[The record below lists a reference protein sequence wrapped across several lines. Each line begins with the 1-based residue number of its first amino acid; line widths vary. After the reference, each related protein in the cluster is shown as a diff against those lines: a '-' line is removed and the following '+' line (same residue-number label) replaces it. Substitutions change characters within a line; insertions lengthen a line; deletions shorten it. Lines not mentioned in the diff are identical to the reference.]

1 MNEVEILEWINDRV
15 YYLLRVGGCVPSDY
29 NAGQIAALRHVRAML
44 ADLVARRARAGAD
57 ARPLKKVG

>member
-15 YYLLRVGGCVPSDY
+15 YHLLRVGGCVPSDY

-44 ADLVARRARAGAD
+44 ADLLARRAKESG
-57 ARPLKKVG
+57 P